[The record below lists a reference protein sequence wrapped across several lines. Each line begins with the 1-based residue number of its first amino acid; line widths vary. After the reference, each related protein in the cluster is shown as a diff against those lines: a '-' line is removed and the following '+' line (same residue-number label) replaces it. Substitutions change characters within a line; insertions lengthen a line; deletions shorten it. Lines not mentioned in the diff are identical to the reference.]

1 MQLFEYRIST
11 DDSKI
16 YDSCARWCALRAQN
30 HPQRVLLPG
39 LPFYMEQPGRADDR
53 TALASLLSRE
63 RIWDRG
69 LVGEADFSGG
79 DWFLAHDSSCNGS
92 PVALVFSG
100 SASLWD
106 FARRLD
112 LDHVLPAM
120 KWLFVLLLAL
130 IIFGGAAWFG
140 YNTFVKEEIA
150 VKKEQ
155 RGEVTPAPVPDISL
169 PEFQAAAQLRQD
181 GKLTE
186 ARDALIALIQ
196 KYPTGKHLEEAKDL
210 LGETNVAIL
219 LSRYPS
225 PEKTE
230 YVVKSGDVLAKIA
243 RKLKT
248 TPELIMRMNNM
259 SGTMLRINDHLLI
272 SHPDFSMVIQ
282 RKANSVVL
290 LNHGALFKQYHVR
303 EAKLPAKQ
311 PAKISAKVAETMAW
325 KDGKR
330 VGIGSKDY
338 LSSTRWV
345 RLAGA
350 AGYTLYSVPDSAHP
364 NLDQPPPPV
373 GLGLAAS
380 DLEELGSLVNN
391 STAVT
396 ITD

>member
-1 MQLFEYRIST
+1 MVFFGSPRPS
-11 DDSKI
+11 D
-16 YDSCARWCALRAQN
+16 CAR
-30 HPQRVLLPG
+30 
-39 LPFYMEQPGRADDR
+39 
-53 TALASLLSRE
+53 S
-63 RIWDRG
+63 
-69 LVGEADFSGG
+69 
-79 DWFLAHDSSCNGS
+79 
-92 PVALVFSG
+92 
-100 SASLWD
+100 
-106 FARRLD
+106 
-112 LDHVLPAM
+112 LDHILPAM

-140 YNTFVKEEIA
+140 YNSFVKEEIA

-155 RGEVTPAPVPDISL
+155 RGEVTPAPAPDISL

-181 GKLTE
+181 GKMTE
-186 ARDALIALIQ
+186 ARDALVAFIQ
-196 KYPTGKHLEEAKDL
+196 KYPNGQHVEEAKDL

-248 TPELIMRMNNM
+248 TPEIIMRMNNL
-259 SGTMLRINDHLLI
+259 SGTMLHIGEHLLI
-272 SHPDFSMVIQ
+272 SHPDFSIVIQ
-282 RKANSVVL
+282 RKASLVVL
-290 LNHGALFKQYHVR
+290 LNRGAFFKQYHVR
-303 EAKLPAKQ
+303 EPKLPPKQ

-330 VGIGSKDY
+330 VGIGSKEY
-338 LSSTRWV
+338 AASTRWI

-350 AGYTLYSVPDSAHP
+350 AAYTLYSVPDSAHP

-373 GLGLAAS
+373 GLGLEAS
-380 DLEELGSLVNN
+380 DIEELSSLVK
-391 STAVT
+391 SGTPVT